1 MFPDEELDK
10 HAVYMGFLS
19 DTPQEKFNRKHDP
32 KVGETVI
39 WLVANIFKEFPWSII
54 SYVCSPADEQARNR
68 SVAFSKWFN
77 KSPLIEKINYHRKKV
92 GDTYCGVMFN
102 KKHPDIDNIELAFS
116 DFDPENKFGP
126 RVEEPITMYETLHPQ
141 EFLDDE
147 EE

>member
-19 DTPQEKFNRKHDP
+19 NTPQEKFKRKHDP
-32 KVGETVI
+32 KVGETVM

-68 SVAFSKWFN
+68 AVAFSKWFMQ
-77 KSPLIEKINYHRKKV
+77 SPLMEKVNYYKKKV
-92 GDTYCGVMFN
+92 GGTYCGVMFN
-102 KKHPDIDNIELAFS
+102 RKHPRIDNIELAFS

-126 RVEEPITMYETLHPQ
+126 RVEEPITMYETLY
-141 EFLDDE
+141 E
-147 EE
+147 EEFFEEE